1 MFRAKSCNVQ
11 SSSQAYGQQKSNNST
26 GGTIPAERAKV
37 ARERALQIKRAQE
50 QALVSLPQRHLY
62 IILWIR
68 RDPPITNDFHWG
80 FYYHKNASGGTKYH
94 MRNVGGG
101 WLPDHGP
108 TGGVFK
114 SNFLCVLVQIA
125 SIPAD
130 EEQRLDQLM
139 RTYDSNVNSIPGVT
153 YSSLQTLQH
162 EISNIIDYH
171 FGQTTMLYRSRLSI
185 DSVRRH
191 TPVPLNID
199 LRLISKPP
207 GTTNYSFQTSLR
219 W

>member
-1 MFRAKSCNVQ
+1 MFRAQSCNVQ

-37 ARERALQIKRAQE
+37 ARERALQIKRAQG

-153 YSSLQTLQH
+153 CRVWLFRILEVLVQGGLVRCADLQALEAECMDCGNQHMSSAANNTQP
-162 EISNIIDYH
+162 
-171 FGQTTMLYRSRLSI
+171 RPVVASRLC
-185 DSVRRH
+185 
-191 TPVPLNID
+191 T
-199 LRLISKPP
+199 
-207 GTTNYSFQTSLR
+207 
-219 W
+219 